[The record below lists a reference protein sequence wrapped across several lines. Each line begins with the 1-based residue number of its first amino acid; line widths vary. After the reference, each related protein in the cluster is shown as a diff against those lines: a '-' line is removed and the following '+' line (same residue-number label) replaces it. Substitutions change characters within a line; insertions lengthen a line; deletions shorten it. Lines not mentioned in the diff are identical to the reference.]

1 MVDDDADLEDDE
13 PMVEFFSGEEESD
26 DEKIVQSKGRL
37 RRARDSDYPEE
48 ELACED
54 ESQSDDPHEEVKSD
68 SNSQHEVKKRSTK
81 AKDKKKAKKR
91 KSKSSD

>member
-54 ESQSDDPHEEVKSD
+54 ESQSDDPHE
-68 SNSQHEVKKRSTK
+68 VKKRSTK